1 MIKSVN
7 RKSIS
12 WVVPGVISL
21 VLFSGCAG
29 ADEVPE
35 ERNNIGT
42 IEQGEVDKKEVPNA
56 GNQNGESSKNQKFE
70 ETGKV
75 TDTHVNLIKEMYR
88 LAKEGKVPGA
98 DFISGKE
105 LIDKVHASWGEPD
118 KPVGAGDPYEG
129 YSPGAGRGEFAFG
142 IGRGEVI
149 YDIRSFGSSIDSSV
163 DFSKISFKVIKQT
176 LGNPAAIRKNDKD
189 DILLYEV
196 GEYELKFVGPHES
209 RLLHHI
215 SVYSP
220 KAAAPMGG

>member
-7 RKSIS
+7 RKSIGWAVS
-12 WVVPGVISL
+12 GIIIL
-21 VLFSGCAG
+21 VLFNGCAS
-29 ADEVPE
+29 ADEEPDE
-35 ERNNIGT
+35 KNNNGT
-42 IEQGEVDKKEVPNA
+42 ISQGETDKKGVPNA
-56 GNQNGESSKNQKFE
+56 GKQNGESSRNQNFE
-70 ETGKV
+70 ETSEV
-75 TDTHVNLIKEMYR
+75 TDMHVNLIKEIYR

-98 DFISGKE
+98 DFISGKD

-118 KPVGAGDPYEG
+118 KPIGAGDPYEG

-149 YDIRSFGSSIDSSV
+149 YDIRSFGSSIDPSV
-163 DFSKISFKVIKQT
+163 DFSKISFEVIKQT